1 MSQINLRTSPHAIRI
16 IGHTAFVDVHYSPVT
31 VVQVRQV
38 GTDIVTNV
46 LLAWYAGLRIR
57 YVALLLQMIMNKLQ
71 SPSANMHTYIHTTY
85 IPVTYCTYITYS
97 IHHHNSN
104 ITCTNIMRPHLA

>member
-1 MSQINLRTSPHAIRI
+1 MRQTNLRTSPHAIRI
-16 IGHTAFVDVHYSPVT
+16 IEHTAFVGFHYSPVT

-57 YVALLLQMIMNKLQ
+57 
-71 SPSANMHTYIHTTY
+71 
-85 IPVTYCTYITYS
+85 
-97 IHHHNSN
+97 
-104 ITCTNIMRPHLA
+104 